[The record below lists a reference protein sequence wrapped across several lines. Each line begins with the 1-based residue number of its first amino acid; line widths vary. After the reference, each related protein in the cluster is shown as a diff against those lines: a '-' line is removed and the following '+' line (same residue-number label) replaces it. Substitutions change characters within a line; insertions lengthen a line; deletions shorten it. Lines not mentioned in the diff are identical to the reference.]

1 MVETTVT
8 VSHSAGLHLRPAAI
22 FVQTAARFGSEVRIQ
37 NLSRPDTPEVN
48 GKSMFGI
55 MQSGV
60 SEGHLICLRVEGP
73 DEETALKTL
82 RDLIDRDFE
91 QP

>member
-8 VSHSAGLHLRPAAI
+8 VSHPAGLHLRPAAI

-37 NLSRPDTPEVN
+37 NLSRSDAPEVN

-60 SEGHLICLRVEGP
+60 SQGHVICLRVEGP
-73 DEETALKTL
+73 DEEEALTTL
-82 RDLIDRDFE
+82 RELIDSDFE
-91 QP
+91 QS

>member
-1 MVETTVT
+1 MVETTIT
-8 VSHSAGLHLRPAAI
+8 VSHPAGLHLRPAAI
-22 FVQTAARFGSEVRIQ
+22 FVQTAAQFASRVRIQ
-37 NLSRPDTPEVN
+37 NLSRPEAPEVD

-60 SEGHLICLRVEGP
+60 SQGHLICLRVEGP
-73 DEETALKTL
+73 DEEAALTSL
-82 RDLIDRDFE
+82 RELIDRDFE